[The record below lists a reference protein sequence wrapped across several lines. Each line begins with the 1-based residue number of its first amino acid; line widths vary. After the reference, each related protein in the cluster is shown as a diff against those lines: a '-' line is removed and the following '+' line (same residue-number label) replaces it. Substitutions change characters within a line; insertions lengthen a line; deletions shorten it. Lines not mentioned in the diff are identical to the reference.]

1 MNILEATENIKGQA
15 YRLTELATKMQKVL
29 YTLEDLNDTFTNVTY
44 DEFEDEIN
52 NEEFYVD
59 SIYNYSFEM
68 TLPEFIAEASE
79 EYYSKFLVKNAEL
92 IFNYNRN
99 KVVAR
104 IYQDVITQ
112 KMSTMIRG

>member
-1 MNILEATENIKGQA
+1 MNILEATENIKGQG
-15 YRLTELATKMQKVL
+15 YTLTELATKMQKVS
-29 YTLEDLNDTFTNVTY
+29 YILEDLNDTFNSITY
-44 DEFEDEIN
+44 DEFKNEIN

-99 KVVAR
+99 KVVAH

-112 KMSTMIRG
+112 KMSTMVRG